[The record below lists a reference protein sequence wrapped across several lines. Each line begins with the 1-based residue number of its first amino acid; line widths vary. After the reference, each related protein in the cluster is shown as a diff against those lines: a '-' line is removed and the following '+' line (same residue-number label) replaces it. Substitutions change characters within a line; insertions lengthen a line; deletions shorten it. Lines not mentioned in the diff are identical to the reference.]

1 LTECRRQRVPE
12 IMISPRTVDFLIPVF
27 NEGASLHGFH
37 ARLSE
42 ATAGLPYT
50 FRFLYVNDGS
60 SDDSVKVLAELGA
73 ADSRVRAINLTRN
86 FGHQAALSAGLDVCN
101 ADAVIM
107 MDGDGEHPPSLVPEM
122 LRLFESGYD
131 IVHTQRLDHGRGGFF
146 LKRLTSRGFYWTI
159 NRLGETRIAE
169 GSADFRLM
177 SQEAVRALRQLPE
190 YHRFYR
196 GMVQWIGFSS
206 VVLPFVPE
214 ERIAGKS
221 KYSLR
226 KMLRLAADGMF
237 SFSLAPLRLG
247 LLLGGVFL
255 LLAGAEIAYV
265 LSFWLRGTN
274 SKLVPG
280 WSSLIVVIT
289 VSSGFSMFLTGILGI
304 YVGMIFQEVKRR
316 PLYLVKGWTR
326 DAQPITHEVAKDLAA
341 ADHGDARE

>member
-1 LTECRRQRVPE
+1 MT
-12 IMISPRTVDFLIPVF
+12 SPRTVDFVVPVF
-27 NEGASLHGFH
+27 NEGESLHGFH
-37 ARLSE
+37 TRLAK
-42 ATAGLPYT
+42 ATAELPHS

-60 SDDSVKVLAELGA
+60 SDDSREVLAKLTA
-73 ADSRVRAINLTRN
+73 ADARVHPINLSRN

-131 IVHTQRLDHGRGGFF
+131 IVHTQRVDRGRGGLF
-146 LKRLTSRGFYWTI
+146 LKTLTSRGFYWTI
-159 NRLGETRIAE
+159 NRLGETRISE
-169 GSADFRLM
+169 GAADFRLM
-177 SQEAVRALRQLPE
+177 SQEAVKALRQLPE

-226 KMLRLAADGMF
+226 KMLRLAGDGMF

-247 LLLGGVFL
+247 LLLGAVFL
-255 LLAGAEIAYV
+255 LLAGFEIAYV
-265 LSFWLRGTN
+265 LSFWLRGAT
-274 SKLVPG
+274 SSLVPG
-280 WSSLIVVIT
+280 WSSLIVMIT
-289 VSSGFSMFLTGILGI
+289 VGSGISMFLTGILGI

-316 PLYLVKGWTR
+316 PIYLIKGSTPNSER
-326 DAQPITHEVAKDLAA
+326 VDNPKHDVP
-341 ADHGDARE
+341 R

>member
-1 LTECRRQRVPE
+1 
-12 IMISPRTVDFLIPVF
+12 
-27 NEGASLHGFH
+27 
-37 ARLSE
+37 
-42 ATAGLPYT
+42 LPQT

-60 SDDSVKVLAELGA
+60 SDDSIKVLAELSTT
-73 ADSRVRAINLTRN
+73 DPRVRAINLTRN
-86 FGHQAALSAGLDVCN
+86 FGHQAALSAGLDLCD

-107 MDGDGEHPPSLVPEM
+107 MDGDGEHPPSVVPEM
-122 LRLFESGYD
+122 IRLFESGYD
-131 IVHTQRLDHGRGGFF
+131 IVHTQRLDRGRGGFF
-146 LKRLTSRGFYWTI
+146 LKKLTSRGFYWTI

-177 SQEAVRALRQLPE
+177 SHEAVQALRQLPE

-226 KMLRLAADGMF
+226 KMIRLAADGMF

-247 LLLGGVFL
+247 LLAGGVFL
-255 LLAGAEIAYV
+255 LLAGFEIVYV
-265 LSFWLRGTN
+265 LSFWIRGDHT
-274 SKLVPG
+274 KLVPG
-280 WSSLIVVIT
+280 WSSLIVMIT
-289 VSSGFSMFLTGILGI
+289 VSSGISMFLTGILGI

-316 PLYLVKGWTR
+316 PLYLVKGWTPDR
-326 DAQPITHEVAKDLAA
+326 NWDREQGARSIPHDVENDSASASHPNLSAQGDLSE
-341 ADHGDARE
+341 R

>member
-1 LTECRRQRVPE
+1 MT
-12 IMISPRTVDFLIPVF
+12 SYRTVDFLIPVF

-37 ARLSE
+37 ARLID
-42 ATAGLPYT
+42 AIAGLPYS
-50 FRFLYVNDGS
+50 FRFLYINDGS
-60 SDDSVKVLAELGA
+60 ADDSKEVLAGLSA
-73 ADSRVRAINLTRN
+73 ADARVHSINLTRN
-86 FGHQAALSAGLDVCN
+86 FGHQAALSAGLDMC
-101 ADAVIM
+101 DAEAVVM
-107 MDGDGEHPPSLVPEM
+107 MDGDGEHPASLVPEM
-122 LRLFESGYD
+122 LRQFEAGYD
-131 IVHTQRLDHGRGGFF
+131 IVHTQRLDAGRGEFF

-177 SQEAVRALRQLPE
+177 SRDAVKALRQLPE

-196 GMVQWIGFSS
+196 GMVQWIGFAS

-214 ERIAGKS
+214 KRIAGKS

-226 KMLRLAADGMF
+226 KMLHLAADGMF

-265 LSFWLRGTN
+265 LSFWLRGNTA
-274 SKLVPG
+274 KLVPG

-326 DAQPITHEVAKDLAA
+326 DSEPDSERGPQPAARDAENDSVAAEPR
-341 ADHGDARE
+341 GGRE

>member
-1 LTECRRQRVPE
+1 VK
-12 IMISPRTVDFLIPVF
+12 IMTSLRTVDFLIPVF

-37 ARLSE
+37 ARLTE
-42 ATAGLPYT
+42 ATAGLPCI
-50 FRFLYVNDGS
+50 FRFLYINDGS
-60 SDDSVKVLAELGA
+60 SDDSIKVLAELSA
-73 ADSRVRAINLTRN
+73 ADARVRAINLTRN
-86 FGHQAALSAGLDVCN
+86 FGHQAALSAGLDACD

-131 IVHTQRLDHGRGGFF
+131 IVHTRRLDRGRDGFF
-146 LKRLTSRGFYWTI
+146 LKKLTSRGFYWTI
-159 NRLGETRIAE
+159 NRLGETQITE

-177 SQEAVRALRQLPE
+177 SHEAVRALRQLPE

-247 LLLGGVFL
+247 LLIGGVFL

-289 VSSGFSMFLTGILGI
+289 VSSGISMFLTGILGI

-326 DAQPITHEVAKDLAA
+326 EPVTHGISKGAA
-341 ADHGDARE
+341 ASEHRDARE

>member
-1 LTECRRQRVPE
+1 MT
-12 IMISPRTVDFLIPVF
+12 SPRTVDLVIPVF
-27 NEGASLHGFH
+27 NESESLHGFH
-37 ARLSE
+37 NRL
-42 ATAGLPYT
+42 ATAISGLPYS

-60 SDDSVKVLAELGA
+60 SDDSTEVLATLTA
-73 ADSRVRAINLTRN
+73 ADARVHVIKLTRN

-107 MDGDGEHPPSLVPEM
+107 MDGDGEHPPSSVPEM

-131 IVHTQRLDHGRGGFF
+131 IVHTQRIDRGRGGFF
-146 LKRLTSRGFYWTI
+146 LKKLTSRGFYWTI

-177 SQEAVRALRQLPE
+177 SQEAVKALRQLPE
-190 YHRFYR
+190 YHCFYR

-214 ERIAGKS
+214 ARIAGKS

-226 KMLRLAADGMF
+226 KMIRLAADGIF
-237 SFSLAPLRLG
+237 SFSLAPLRLA
-247 LLLGGVFL
+247 LLIGAGFL

-265 LSFWLRGTN
+265 LNFWLRGST
-274 SKLVPG
+274 SSLVPG
-280 WSSLIVVIT
+280 WSSLIVMIT
-289 VSSGFSMFLTGILGI
+289 VSSAISMFLTGILGI

-316 PLYLVKGWTR
+316 PIYLIKGWTP
-326 DAQPITHEVAKDLAA
+326 DAERGTHPITQKVLNDSPI
-341 ADHGDARE
+341 DHRGAGE

>member
-1 LTECRRQRVPE
+1 MT
-12 IMISPRTVDFLIPVF
+12 SPRTVDFLIPVF
-27 NEGASLHGFH
+27 NEGASLPGFH
-37 ARLSE
+37 ARLTE
-42 ATAGLPYT
+42 ATAGSPYS
-50 FRFLYVNDGS
+50 FRFLYINDGS
-60 SDDSVKVLAELGA
+60 RDDSDVVLSELSA
-73 ADSRVRAINLTRN
+73 ADPRVRAINLTRN
-86 FGHQAALSAGLDVCN
+86 FGHQAALSAGLDVCD

-122 LRLFESGYD
+122 LRQFEQGYD
-131 IVHTQRLDHGRGGFF
+131 IVHTQRLDHGRDGFF
-146 LKRLTSRGFYWTI
+146 LKKLTSQGFYWTI

-177 SQEAVRALRQLPE
+177 SREAVQALRQLPE

-214 ERIAGKS
+214 KRIAGRS

-247 LLLGGVFL
+247 LLLGGMFL

-265 LSFWLRGTN
+265 LSFWLRGATT
-274 SKLVPG
+274 KLVPG

-289 VSSGFSMFLTGILGI
+289 VSSGISMFLTGILGI

-326 DAQPITHEVAKDLAA
+326 DSEPMARSASPEFLKNVAATERRDM
-341 ADHGDARE
+341 GE

>member
-1 LTECRRQRVPE
+1 MT
-12 IMISPRTVDFLIPVF
+12 SYRTVDFLIPVF

-37 ARLSE
+37 ARLIE
-42 ATAGLPYT
+42 AIAGLPYS
-50 FRFLYVNDGS
+50 FRFLYINDGS
-60 SDDSVKVLAELGA
+60 ADDSKEVLAGLSA
-73 ADSRVRAINLTRN
+73 ADPRVHAINLTRN
-86 FGHQAALSAGLDVCN
+86 FGHQAALSAGLDMC
-101 ADAVIM
+101 DAEAVVM
-107 MDGDGEHPPSLVPEM
+107 MDGDGEHPASLVPEM
-122 LRLFESGYD
+122 LRQFEAGYD
-131 IVHTQRLDHGRGGFF
+131 IVHTQRLDAGRGGFF

-177 SQEAVRALRQLPE
+177 SRDAVKALRQLPE

-214 ERIAGKS
+214 KRIAGKS

-226 KMLRLAADGMF
+226 KMLHLAADGMF

-255 LLAGAEIAYV
+255 MLAAAEIAYV
-265 LSFWLRGTN
+265 LSFWLRGNTA
-274 SKLVPG
+274 KLVPG

-326 DAQPITHEVAKDLAA
+326 DSERGAQPETRGVENDSVAAEPRS
-341 ADHGDARE
+341 ARE